1 MLNKLLNKIRK
12 DKIIKYGKY
21 KINYNIKKSIYDE
34 FVDLVN
40 KNTVINTN
48 SNEVKLETKNIPT
61 ILKYQINNFTN
72 LKEFVDVNQDI
83 EKLLEIEDEN
93 INKIFEY
100 LYGMIMFVLKRYKLE
115 IEKKMNNLE
124 KLLKRVNKED

>member
-1 MLNKLLNKIRK
+1 MLNKLLNKIRRNK
-12 DKIIKYGKY
+12 VIKYGKY
-21 KINYNIKKSIYDE
+21 IINYNIKKSIYDE

-48 SNEVKLETKNIPT
+48 YDEVKLETKNIPI
-61 ILKYQINNFTN
+61 ILKYQIDNFTN
-72 LKEFVDVNQDI
+72 LREFVNLNQDI
-83 EKLLEIEDEN
+83 DKLLEIKDED

-100 LYGMIMFVLKRYKLE
+100 LYGMIMFILKRHKLE